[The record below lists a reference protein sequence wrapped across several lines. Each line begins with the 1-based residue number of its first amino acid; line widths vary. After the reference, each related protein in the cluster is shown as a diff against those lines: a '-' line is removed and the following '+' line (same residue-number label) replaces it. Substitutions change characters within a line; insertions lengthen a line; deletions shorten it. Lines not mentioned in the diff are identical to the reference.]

1 MGRDLLS
8 PVVMILVILTFA
20 VIVKG
25 LIDHFSRKQLIQK
38 GMKPEDFDAE
48 LFREGKYRLLS
59 NIKWAFICVGLG
71 LALLVWDIFPD
82 VFSSAG
88 IMGLMFIGAGI
99 GFLIYFLVARSAL
112 EKQSDDDKEK

>member
-1 MGRDLLS
+1 MERDLLA

-25 LIDHFSRKQLIQK
+25 LIDHFSRKQIIQK
-38 GMKPEDFDAE
+38 GVKPENLDSE
-48 LFREGKYRLLS
+48 LHKEGKYRLLS
-59 NIKWAFICVGLG
+59 NIKWAFVCIGLG
-71 LALLVWDIFPD
+71 LALLIWDFFPHM
-82 VFSSAG
+82 FSSAG

-112 EKQSDDDKEK
+112 EKQSDDDRDK

>member
-1 MGRDLLS
+1 
-8 PVVMILVILTFA
+8 MIIVILTFA

-38 GMKPEDFDAE
+38 GMKAGDFDSE

-71 LALLVWDIFPD
+71 LALLVWDIFPN
-82 VFSSAG
+82 VFSNAG
-88 IMGLMFIGAGI
+88 ILGLMFVGAGI
-99 GFLIYFLVARSAL
+99 GFLVYFLVARSAL
-112 EKQSDDDKEK
+112 EKKSNND